1 MNLSSKV
8 DSSNCVFPPQRKDT
22 NHFVLDIRRTGG
34 GRDSGGPLLA
44 AEDSYGDRSAAGELT
59 NVKLTDETRRD
70 RIEYTEK
77 RDPVDLTPTEQCVM
91 MGLFSFIRRSEARTQ
106 VSDTK
111 LYPHLEAVLD
121 SKVQIWAV
129 KLRAL
134 LER

>member
-1 MNLSSKV
+1 M
-8 DSSNCVFPPQRKDT
+8 
-22 NHFVLDIRRTGG
+22 
-34 GRDSGGPLLA
+34 
-44 AEDSYGDRSAAGELT
+44 
-59 NVKLTDETRRD
+59 KLTDETRRD
-70 RIEYTEK
+70 RIEYAEK
-77 RDPVDLTPTEQCVM
+77 RDPVDLTPTEQCAM